1 MKSKII
7 SIIFVSL
14 CVCICAVPSVCMTFA
29 PTNSTTEN
37 KRLKQLPSLTEND
50 GVNLDYLSELGEWFG
65 DHYAFRNAMVDAD
78 SHIQGDVFS
87 VSNAD
92 TVVKGNNGWLYYSDT
107 LNDYLGKKTLSDRAV
122 FNIAHNLAV
131 IQDYVEARKAKFVFT
146 VAPNKNSLY
155 DENMP
160 YYYSR
165 KASEKRNINSLL
177 PELKKEKIN
186 YTDLFGVFKD
196 SGETL
201 YLKRD
206 SHWNNK
212 GAMLAFSEIMKGLDR
227 DFTDYSKQK
236 VKRLKTEIGDL
247 GSMLYPNSAQPE
259 WNYYYDNDGFEYS
272 TPTKSVE
279 DAYIET
285 SSDGSGKLLMYRDSF
300 GNTLLPFF
308 ACDFKKACFSKAAPY
323 TLEENMNSLLPDC
336 VVIEKVERNLDDLA
350 SDPPLISAPEIKEKT
365 EFSREKTNSTLNV
378 SESAT
383 DRSYYLISGV
393 ADSRYV
399 TTSAEFYVRL
409 KTDVGD
415 RYFKTFNISDENG
428 DNGYSLYL
436 RSGMLK
442 SGDEIELIAVNGSK
456 AAAIASASV

>member
-1 MKSKII
+1 
-7 SIIFVSL
+7 
-14 CVCICAVPSVCMTFA
+14 
-29 PTNSTTEN
+29 
-37 KRLKQLPSLTEND
+37 
-50 GVNLDYLSELGEWFG
+50 
-65 DHYAFRNAMVDAD
+65 
-78 SHIQGDVFS
+78 
-87 VSNAD
+87 
-92 TVVKGNNGWLYYSDT
+92 
-107 LNDYLGKKTLSDRAV
+107 
-122 FNIAHNLAV
+122 
-131 IQDYVEARKAKFVFT
+131 
-146 VAPNKNSLY
+146 
-155 DENMP
+155 
-160 YYYSR
+160 
-165 KASEKRNINSLL
+165 
-177 PELKKEKIN
+177 
-186 YTDLFGVFKD
+186 
-196 SGETL
+196 
-201 YLKRD
+201 
-206 SHWNNK
+206 
-212 GAMLAFSEIMKGLDR
+212 
-227 DFTDYSKQK
+227 
-236 VKRLKTEIGDL
+236 
-247 GSMLYPNSAQPE
+247 
-259 WNYYYDNDGFEYS
+259 
-272 TPTKSVE
+272 
-279 DAYIET
+279 
-285 SSDGSGKLLMYRDSF
+285 MYRDSF